1 MDKEAQ
7 SMLTLAICLVVGMTI
22 GLWIAFRQ
30 QKKFLFKIYG
40 LVILVIA
47 LFTGN
52 STNNDNNNTNT

>member
-7 SMLTLAICLVVGMTI
+7 SMLTLVICLIFGAI
-22 GLWIAFRQ
+22 IALWIAFRQ
-30 QKKFLFKIYG
+30 QKKFLFKVYG

-52 STNNDNNNTNT
+52 NTNNDNNNT